1 MYIYNSC
8 YTISSLLNGLRQLTK
23 SNKEKNTEH
32 GPIKKVFSFL
42 KNVGFCIMC
51 FSIILVQVYI
61 LYIPVY
67 VVITSVGILST
78 LF

>member
-32 GPIKKVFSFL
+32 VPIKKVFSFL

-51 FSIILVQVYI
+51 FSILVQVYI

-67 VVITSVGILST
+67 VVITSVGILSK

>member
-23 SNKEKNTEH
+23 SNKKKNTEH

-51 FSIILVQVYI
+51 FSILVQVYI

-67 VVITSVGILST
+67 VVITSVGIWSK

>member
-51 FSIILVQVYI
+51 FSILVQVYI

-67 VVITSVGILST
+67 VVITSVGIWSK

>member
-51 FSIILVQVYI
+51 FSIILVQVYT
-61 LYIPVY
+61 YRY
-67 VVITSVGILST
+67 M
-78 LF
+78 